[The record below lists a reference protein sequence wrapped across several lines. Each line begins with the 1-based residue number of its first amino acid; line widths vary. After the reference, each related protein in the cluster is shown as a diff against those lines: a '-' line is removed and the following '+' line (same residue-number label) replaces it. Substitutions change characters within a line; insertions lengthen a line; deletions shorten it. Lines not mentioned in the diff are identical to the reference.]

1 MYCMRQYINTLIFK
15 LGMYVRIH
23 VYTLY
28 DGLLLVNGSIIGE
41 NCTLFLILHT
51 LLTANV
57 QYKICK
63 HPALIVTIRHNLQ

>member
-28 DGLLLVNGSIIGE
+28 DGLLLVNGSITGE
-41 NCTLFLILHT
+41 NSIILFLILHT

-57 QYKICK
+57 QYKI
-63 HPALIVTIRHNLQ
+63 RM